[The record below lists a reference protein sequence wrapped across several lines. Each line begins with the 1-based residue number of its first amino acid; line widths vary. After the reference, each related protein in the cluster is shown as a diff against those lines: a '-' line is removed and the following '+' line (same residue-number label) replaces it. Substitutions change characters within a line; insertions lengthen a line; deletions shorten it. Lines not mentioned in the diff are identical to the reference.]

1 MNQDISA
8 PKYMDPKVDFAFKK
22 VFGTEQNKPILID
35 LLKSLLKIDIRSLVI
50 NNSELIKDSLDE
62 KSPRL
67 DVLATLGTGEIVDI
81 EIQVSKKRFMD
92 NRALFYGAKLISG
105 QKRIGENYSKL
116 VPVWVVIIAD
126 FIWDK
131 DSPNLIQKFVL
142 KNDESNKD
150 LTPDNP
156 LLAIYFVEFTKLKLH
171 NEFPKSQLEHW
182 LLFFKSPDEETM
194 EKLKM
199 SGEYLSRAVSE
210 LEYVQLSELDR
221 MRYNSKIEKELERN
235 TDLLNAKMDGHEEGK
250 TEGLQSAHM
259 KALERF
265 RKQALKR
272 FPALSPT
279 TQHAIFMMN
288 ETQLDQQNEMI
299 IDYPDQKAFEIE
311 LQKIAES
318 HK

>member
-22 VFGTEQNKPILID
+22 VFGTEQNKPLLIN
-35 LLKSLLKIDIRSLVI
+35 LLKSLLKIDIHSLVI

-105 QKRIGENYSKL
+105 QKIIGENYSKL

-142 KNDESNKD
+142 NQIFFATIF
-150 LTPDNP
+150 LT
-156 LLAIYFVEFTKLKLH
+156 
-171 NEFPKSQLEHW
+171 
-182 LLFFKSPDEETM
+182 
-194 EKLKM
+194 
-199 SGEYLSRAVSE
+199 
-210 LEYVQLSELDR
+210 
-221 MRYNSKIEKELERN
+221 
-235 TDLLNAKMDGHEEGK
+235 
-250 TEGLQSAHM
+250 
-259 KALERF
+259 
-265 RKQALKR
+265 
-272 FPALSPT
+272 
-279 TQHAIFMMN
+279 
-288 ETQLDQQNEMI
+288 
-299 IDYPDQKAFEIE
+299 
-311 LQKIAES
+311 
-318 HK
+318 